1 MWKILSASLLLMF
14 CCRTNQGL
22 SQDVTGIWKGYFL
35 TESGEYYKLEFQ
47 VARNSNFGVT
57 GVSYSYLDIRFY
69 GKATMTGSF
78 VKSTNSFRIREIKT
92 VEVKSKLG
100 GSTCIMNYA
109 LTWSRSGKEE
119 FLDGSYLGKYED
131 KTGLMES
138 EWGNCGSGKVHLR
151 RVTNSDFYVEPFLKN
166 KIREKPVYINEG
178 PKKKESTIEKNPV
191 IRDTAEKK
199 PPIKTVNKP
208 LTKPVTKPAVK
219 TTKPSVT
226 KTVIPVKKTPV
237 TKPIIVPAKDTAQV
251 KVTPPV
257 KGPEIS
263 LPTPEVILKRSNEL
277 IKILTVREA
286 KVTVKIYDNG
296 EIDGDSISV
305 YLDKKLVLSE
315 KRLTA
320 TPLVVNF
327 TMEDDNDIHE
337 LTLVAENLGKIP
349 PNTSLMIVESG
360 EQRFEVRITST
371 EQKNAVVR
379 FKYQK

>member
-1 MWKILSASLLLMF
+1 MWKIISACLLLIF
-14 CCRTNQGL
+14 CYRPTPGL

-119 FLDGSYLGKYED
+119 FLDGTYLGKYED
-131 KTGLMES
+131 KTGLMGS

-178 PKKKESTIEKNPV
+178 PRKKDS
-191 IRDTAEKK
+191 AEKK
-199 PPIKTVNKP
+199 SVIKDTAKTKAPNRPTNKP
-208 LTKPVTKPAVK
+208 VVK
-219 TTKPSVT
+219 TTTKPPPAKTVVPVKKSPVT
-226 KTVIPVKKTPV
+226 KTVI
-237 TKPIIVPAKDTAQV
+237 VPAKDSALV
-251 KVTPPV
+251 KTIPPV
-257 KGPEIS
+257 KRPEITI
-263 LPTPEVILKRSNEL
+263 PTPDVILKRSNEL
-277 IKILTVREA
+277 IKILTVREP

-305 YLDKKLVLSE
+305 YLDKKLVLSG

-320 TPLVVNF
+320 TPLVINF
-327 TMEDDNDIHE
+327 TMDDDNDIHE

-379 FKYQK
+379 FKFQK